1 MHYLGN
7 NMRALIVGLGF
18 GKAVYQPIYE
28 KLGWDI
34 VTVDSVNPEAN
45 FKSIS
50 EVKGEFN
57 VAHIC
62 TPNFTH
68 YELADAAAKISK
80 IVFVEKPGVKTAE
93 QWQRLLDNNPTTRI
107 VMTKNN
113 QYRDNIMDMA
123 RSAAADLDETV
134 NINWIN
140 KNRVPNPGSW
150 FTTKKLAFG
159 GVSRDLMPHM
169 LSIYQM
175 LNPTWLTDNMT
186 FSKFTQKWTL
196 NNIDSTDYGVIN
208 KQGTYDVDDYCH
220 FRFGR
225 FNLIADWR
233 SFTNEKI
240 AVITSVAE
248 YTLGLC
254 PVEAYELMITTAI
267 DNQSTDK
274 FWKQQKEM
282 DLWIHQ
288 QLELV

>member
-1 MHYLGN
+1 
-7 NMRALIVGLGF
+7 MRALIVGLGF
-18 GKAVYQPIYE
+18 GKAVYKPIYE
-28 KLGWDI
+28 TLGWDI

-45 FKSIS
+45 FKSVS
-50 EVKGEFN
+50 EVKGKFN

-93 QWQRLLDNNPTTRI
+93 QWQQLLDNNPKTRI

-113 QYRDNIMDMA
+113 QYRDNIMDMV
-123 RSAAADLDETV
+123 RSAANDPNETV
-134 NINWIN
+134 DIHWIN

-150 FTTKKLAFG
+150 FTTKELAFG

-175 LNPTWLTDNMT
+175 LNPNWLTDEMT
-186 FSKFTQKWTL
+186 FSAFVQNWTL
-196 NNIDSTDYGVIN
+196 DKIGSTEYGAID
-208 KQGTYDVDDYCH
+208 KQGTYDVDDFCH
-220 FRFGR
+220 FCFGR
-225 FNLIADWR
+225 FNLIANWR
-233 SFTNEKI
+233 SFVNEKI
-240 AVITSVAE
+240 AVTTSVEE

-254 PVEAYELMITTAI
+254 PVEAYERMIKTAI
-267 DNQSTDK
+267 KNQSTDK
-274 FWKQQKEM
+274 FWEQQKEM
-282 DLWIHQ
+282 DLWIHR